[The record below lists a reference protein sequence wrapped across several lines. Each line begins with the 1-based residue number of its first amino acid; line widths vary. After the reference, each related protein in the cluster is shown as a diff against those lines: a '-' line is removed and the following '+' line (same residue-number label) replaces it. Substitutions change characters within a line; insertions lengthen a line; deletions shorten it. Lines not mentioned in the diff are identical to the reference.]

1 MFSMKKLVIAVAGLV
16 FISLNVVACSAYQK
30 SSTASSS
37 ATASAES
44 SATAAALTSDAVTTD
59 AIKAAA
65 WNPTVK
71 LTYTDGSVI
80 MEPNGIPDHER
91 DAYYAVPDPGVIV
104 PDSTTASLVTDPTKE
119 QTYKFTISTAPKYVT
134 TVTSAPLGSIG
145 VMISGTVLYNPF
157 EGDGTT
163 VAMASNFTITDAN
176 GNTGSFIDKCA
187 GHPTLEQGAYHYHG
201 LSICVTA
208 KVDEV
213 SKQSHII
220 GFALDGFP
228 IYGDRDINGKQ
239 LTASNLDECNGITS
253 ATPEFPG
260 GIYHYVLLGTA
271 DARSSITCFHG
282 EVDESQ
288 IQPMPAMGGGQ
299 MPGPAN
305 GGGQMP
311 MPDLAVA
318 AKELGVTQ
326 DALMAALGRS
336 MPPDTAA
343 AAKKL
348 GVTEKAL
355 RDALGVTGKP

>member
-1 MFSMKKLVIAVAGLV
+1 MFSMKKLMIAVAGSIV
-16 FISLNVVACSAYQK
+16 IALNVVACSAAQN
-30 SSTASSS
+30 SDSASSS
-37 ATASAES
+37 ATASAEA
-44 SATAAALTSDAVTTD
+44 SATITALTSDAITTD
-59 AIKAAA
+59 AIKAAN
-65 WNPTVK
+65 WNPTVQ
-71 LTYTDGSVI
+71 LTYSDGSVI

-119 QTYKFTISTAPKYVT
+119 QTYKFTIPTAPKYVS

-176 GNTGSFIDKCA
+176 GNTGSFIDKCT
-187 GHPTLEQGAYHYHG
+187 GHPTLQQGAYHYHG
-201 LSICVTA
+201 LSTCVTA
-208 KVDEV
+208 KVDEAT
-213 SKQSHII
+213 KPSHII

-228 IYGDRDINGKQ
+228 IYGDRDMNGQQ

-311 MPDLAVA
+311 QPDLAVA
-318 AKELGVTQ
+318 AKKLGVTQ
-326 DALMAALGRS
+326 DELMAALGRS

-355 RDALGVTGKP
+355 IDALGVKGKP